1 MRRSWIIWAALL
13 VMAATACGP
22 AGTLPPLEPTQTEA
36 LAPASPPESQPP
48 QPAETLPP
56 PTASEKEPA
65 AITPSAPLGPAIPPL
80 RPGEAVEIQFIAMID
95 TDRGWAI
102 GGEAAGWDHIL
113 RTEDSGTR
121 WIDVTPPEPTPAT
134 GGLRAVAIFR
144 DISTAWVLY
153 YPDWLEPQYGA
164 SLPVRV
170 WRTADGGATW
180 EVGLGPEVEF
190 LGKQDSPP
198 YFEATDSGHGWI
210 LARFGGVGMHRY
222 PVYLLRSQDGGG
234 GWAVSVDPYQDASIQ
249 GCRKSGMAVDGAG
262 HVLLTVD
269 NCPVSG
275 AMVYLSE
282 DGGGAWTEVQLP
294 APPGGEGWY
303 PDSYCEGRS
312 PQFLAAGFVRLGAR
326 CRALAGDALE
336 EYGLLYESRDG
347 GRTWLALP
355 YPGGDLLFLDGDN
368 GFALGLDIYFTAD
381 GGRTWEKR
389 KSVAWEGQFSFVDPE
404 NGWAVA
410 RAEDEIALVQTQDG
424 GRTWSMLEPIVAG
437 E

>member
-36 LAPASPPESQPP
+36 LAPASPPETQPP

-56 PTASEKEPA
+56 PTAPETEPA
-65 AITPSAPLGPAIPPL
+65 AITPSAPLGPEIPPL

-102 GGEAAGWDHIL
+102 GGKAGDWDHIL
-113 RTEDSGTR
+113 RTEDGGMR
-121 WIDVTPPEPTPAT
+121 WKEVTPPEPTSAT
-134 GGLRAVAIFR
+134 GSLRAVAIFR

-164 SLPVRV
+164 SLAVRV
-170 WRTADGGATW
+170 WRTIDGGETW
-180 EVGLGPEVEF
+180 DAGDGPEVEF
-190 LGKQDSPP
+190 LGTQDSPP
-198 YFEATDSGHGWI
+198 YFESADPGSGWI
-210 LARFGGVGMHRY
+210 LTRFGGVGMHRY
-222 PVYLLRSQDGGG
+222 PVYLLRSQDGGSS
-234 GWAVSVDPYQDASIQ
+234 WAVSVDPYQGASIQ
-249 GCRKSGMAVDGAG
+249 GCRKSGMAVDGTG

-312 PQFLAAGFVRLGAR
+312 PQFLAAGFVRLGAM

-336 EYGLLYESRDG
+336 EYDLLYESRDG

-355 YPGGDLLFLDGDN
+355 YPGGDLLFLDGDH
-368 GFALGLDIYFTAD
+368 GYALDLDLYFTAD

-389 KSVAWEGQFSFVDPE
+389 KSVAWEGQFSFVDAE
-404 NGWAVA
+404 HGWAVA
-410 RAEDEIALVQTQDG
+410 RADDEIALVQTQDG
-424 GRTWSMLEPIVAG
+424 GRTWSMLEPTIAG